1 MYEKIKLIKV
11 LFFQNNFQAYTL
23 IIVSI
28 ISIFLEGISYATIL
42 PLLESYLGS
51 EEVSTLSRTID
62 YVFNYVGF
70 SINIISISIIFVV
83 LIFLKNFF
91 RIFREYL
98 TANYKYYLREIWL
111 KKTYEAMDNTD
122 YEKIISI
129 NRGKLFNNVFHETNN
144 ATVGM
149 ENLIEIF
156 TTIVSITFFII
167 ILLLTSI
174 KFTLLI
180 ALTAIVILF
189 LNRVLLYNY
198 SKKIG
203 NKEVELNQLV
213 SSVIHDSLV
222 SIKNIKSFNVM
233 SDFSKYLNGHVSYL
247 RKIMVQWRVYT
258 FSTMPI
264 IETFLVLVII
274 AFVIYWN
281 FYNNNVETLIPVLA
295 VIVVVGQRLMQQLSR
310 LLITINSFNRMK
322 RSFSI
327 INELINFDK
336 KNKITDYKV
345 KKDTIRLDKIIK
357 DIELSNI
364 SFNYE
369 KSTTAN
375 IFQNIN
381 IKIKHGKIT
390 LLKGKSGSG
399 KSTILDLISGLL
411 KPDKGEIKINNLN
424 LNKYSNINEKITTV
438 SQKNIL
444 ITDTIKENIYFF
456 HNKIDEENFKNITK
470 KLNVENFVS
479 NFDNKY
485 STIIE
490 NSGENLSGGQTQ
502 RICIARA
509 LLRKP
514 EILILDEITSSL
526 DEKNEK
532 EIFRSIFEIMK
543 DKTIIISIHKDV
555 IDDLADEIYDIENG
569 NFKKIK

>member
-295 VIVVVGQRLMQQLSR
+295 VIVVVGQRLMQ
-310 LLITINSFNRMK
+310 
-322 RSFSI
+322 
-327 INELINFDK
+327 
-336 KNKITDYKV
+336 
-345 KKDTIRLDKIIK
+345 
-357 DIELSNI
+357 
-364 SFNYE
+364 
-369 KSTTAN
+369 
-375 IFQNIN
+375 
-381 IKIKHGKIT
+381 
-390 LLKGKSGSG
+390 
-399 KSTILDLISGLL
+399 
-411 KPDKGEIKINNLN
+411 
-424 LNKYSNINEKITTV
+424 
-438 SQKNIL
+438 
-444 ITDTIKENIYFF
+444 
-456 HNKIDEENFKNITK
+456 
-470 KLNVENFVS
+470 
-479 NFDNKY
+479 
-485 STIIE
+485 
-490 NSGENLSGGQTQ
+490 
-502 RICIARA
+502 
-509 LLRKP
+509 
-514 EILILDEITSSL
+514 
-526 DEKNEK
+526 
-532 EIFRSIFEIMK
+532 
-543 DKTIIISIHKDV
+543 
-555 IDDLADEIYDIENG
+555 
-569 NFKKIK
+569 

>member
-1 MYEKIKLIKV
+1 MFEKIKLIKQ
-11 LFFQNNFQAYTL
+11 LFFQSNFQAYTL
-23 IIVSI
+23 IVVSI

-42 PLLESYLGS
+42 PLLENYLGS
-51 EEVSTLSRTID
+51 EKGSTLSRGID
-62 YVFNYVGF
+62 YIFNYIGF
-70 SINIISISIIFVV
+70 SVNIISISIIFVI

-91 RIFREYL
+91 RIFREFL
-98 TANYKYYLREIWL
+98 TANYKYYLREVWL

-144 ATVGM
+144 ATQGM

-156 TTIVSITFFII
+156 TTIISITFFVL

-180 ALTAIVILF
+180 ACTAIVIIL
-189 LNRVLLYNY
+189 LNRILLYNY

-222 SIKNIKSFNVM
+222 SIKNIKAFNVM
-233 SDFSKYLNGHVSYL
+233 SDFSKYLNSHVSYL

-281 FYNNNVETLIPVLA
+281 VYNSNLETLIPLLA

-310 LLITINSFNRMK
+310 LLIAINSFNRMK
-322 RSFSI
+322 RSFMVISQ
-327 INELINFDK
+327 LINFDK
-336 KNKITDYKV
+336 TNKIVDNEIKEENLIL
-345 KKDTIRLDKIIK
+345 DTITK
-357 DIELSNI
+357 DIEFNNI

-369 KSTTAN
+369 KSKTAN
-375 IFQNIN
+375 LLQNIN
-381 IKIKHGKIT
+381 LKIKYGKIT

-399 KSTILDLISGLL
+399 KSTFLDLLSGLL
-411 KPDKGEIKINNLN
+411 KPDEGEININGLN
-424 LNKYSNINEKITTV
+424 LNNYSNINEKITTV

-444 ITDTIKENIYFF
+444 ITDTIKENIFFF
-456 HNKIDEENFKNITK
+456 HNNIDEENFKNITK

-479 NFDNKY
+479 KFDDGYN
-485 STIIE
+485 TVIE

-509 LLRKP
+509 LLRNP
-514 EILILDEITSSL
+514 EILVLDEITSSL

-532 EIFRSIFEIMK
+532 EIFKSIFEVMK
-543 DKTIIISIHKDV
+543 GKTIIISIHKDV
-555 IDDLADEIYDIENG
+555 IDDLADEIYNIDNG
-569 NFKKIK
+569 KFKKIK

>member
-1 MYEKIKLIKV
+1 
-11 LFFQNNFQAYTL
+11 
-23 IIVSI
+23 
-28 ISIFLEGISYATIL
+28 
-42 PLLESYLGS
+42 
-51 EEVSTLSRTID
+51 
-62 YVFNYVGF
+62 
-70 SINIISISIIFVV
+70 
-83 LIFLKNFF
+83 
-91 RIFREYL
+91 
-98 TANYKYYLREIWL
+98 
-111 KKTYEAMDNTD
+111 
-122 YEKIISI
+122 
-129 NRGKLFNNVFHETNN
+129 
-144 ATVGM
+144 
-149 ENLIEIF
+149 
-156 TTIVSITFFII
+156 
-167 ILLLTSI
+167 
-174 KFTLLI
+174 
-180 ALTAIVILF
+180 
-189 LNRVLLYNY
+189 
-198 SKKIG
+198 
-203 NKEVELNQLV
+203 
-213 SSVIHDSLV
+213 
-222 SIKNIKSFNVM
+222 
-233 SDFSKYLNGHVSYL
+233 
-247 RKIMVQWRVYT
+247 
-258 FSTMPI
+258 
-264 IETFLVLVII
+264 
-274 AFVIYWN
+274 
-281 FYNNNVETLIPVLA
+281 
-295 VIVVVGQRLMQQLSR
+295 
-310 LLITINSFNRMK
+310 MK

>member
-345 KKDTIRLDKIIK
+345 NKDTIRLDKIIK